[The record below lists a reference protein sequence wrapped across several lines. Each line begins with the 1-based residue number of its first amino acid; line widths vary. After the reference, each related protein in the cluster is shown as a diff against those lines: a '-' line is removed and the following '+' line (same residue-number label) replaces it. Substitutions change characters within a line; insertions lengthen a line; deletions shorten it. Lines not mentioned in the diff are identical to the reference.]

1 GAAPTAVARPLG
13 RSVAVPP
20 GVALAMPT
28 GGKATPIKATYTH
41 NPPASPG
48 VDLPPGNGD
57 VMPSTTVYYVFCL
70 PTGQHYESNPA
81 GDTNYENL
89 LIRWA
94 NDMGS
99 SQFHNLVTQYY
110 GNNGTITN
118 NVTFGGSW
126 VDTAAYPHAGTTGDP
141 LQDSD
146 IQAEVTNAVTTSGWT
161 EDISHIVAVF
171 TANGIQEC
179 ASFGCT
185 FSAS

>member
-1 GAAPTAVARPLG
+1 MCTLSGEQTRPCGRGEPMSFSRISRASLVGAFIFAVAAFGAASTAVARPLG

-20 GVALAMPT
+20 GVALAVPT

-57 VMPSTTVYYVFCL
+57 VMPSTTIYYVFWL
-70 PTGQHYESNPA
+70 PTGQHYESNAA

-110 GNNGTITN
+110 GN
-118 NVTFGGSW
+118 
-126 VDTAAYPHAGTTGDP
+126 
-141 LQDSD
+141 
-146 IQAEVTNAVTTSGWT
+146 
-161 EDISHIVAVF
+161 
-171 TANGIQEC
+171 
-179 ASFGCT
+179 
-185 FSAS
+185 